1 MAEETKAM
9 FIVLTNQ
16 KSVNLSLVS
25 SKVIG
30 SSSTPTL
37 DLPKTFGQGSVGGY
51 GTGAS
56 TTPYQAI
63 WTYSPDGGQTLL
75 TFDCKLSGSRGITIV
90 PSQTG
95 PQAANWKLAEALRF
109 EPTAWIVQFYYS

>member
-37 DLPKTFGQGSVGGY
+37 DLPKT
-51 GTGAS
+51 S
-56 TTPYQAI
+56 T
-63 WTYSPDGGQTLL
+63 
-75 TFDCKLSGSRGITIV
+75 
-90 PSQTG
+90 
-95 PQAANWKLAEALRF
+95 
-109 EPTAWIVQFYYS
+109 